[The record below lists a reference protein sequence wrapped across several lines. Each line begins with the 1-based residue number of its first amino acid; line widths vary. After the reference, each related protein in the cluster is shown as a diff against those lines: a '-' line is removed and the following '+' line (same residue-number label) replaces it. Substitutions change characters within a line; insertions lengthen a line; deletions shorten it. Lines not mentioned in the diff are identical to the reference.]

1 MHACVLLAALL
12 FQAAQ
17 DDRKVALNADFVWGQ
32 RFRAHA
38 DNPVLLTIDNPGPT
52 VEGTLVMRWAE
63 SPLTSAPREPRP
75 EALERARGGLTTLP
89 VTIPEKSRR
98 RYFVS
103 VRGLGGRGD
112 ALWIFLRVGEKYVA
126 SWTPIVMPFDDDRVA
141 VGQVGGA
148 LIPGLA
154 ATGATAT
161 SCRADDLPD
170 RWHAYSLLHA
180 LVWLDADAG
189 AVRDPAVVD
198 AIRAWVASGGHLVV
212 ARANTV
218 GFRGTFLESLVPGRV
233 TGTSAN
239 ADWSAISPELPAVS
253 ASVLDVDPRG
263 ATVLAAAGGRPLI
276 LRSVLGR
283 GRITLVTFDPCGAPF
298 DAWRGMT
305 GFWEGLLE
313 LPSRAAPTEDDRART
328 DDYGRGWGSIDT
340 TVGSPRVRELL
351 AIHPEI
357 PLPSLGWAFLLI
369 FVYVLLVG
377 PIDYIVLRRLRKM
390 ELTWVTFPAIVF
402 VFSTI
407 TLAGGSSIASHP
419 PVARETHVVDCLPAE
434 DRAFGHGMASILAPQ
449 AATFAVEAA
458 RTEAVL
464 APCSSG
470 LYGDDADVRQRGA
483 RVEEWHF
490 ARGATGV
497 ALLRWCEKGVPV
509 RVKRNGAHVTIETPR
524 ALSNVVFIRDG
535 AAYAIGNVP
544 AGSSGHPLDTK
555 IGDWREGVAHAAGG
569 EPETREQRYYV
580 YDEPSRSEG
589 HLRSQMRRA
598 TTWLSFH
605 RAHARDAARHGFA
618 GTLDATAWAAS
629 KRSLLLA
636 WCEGDSAIR
645 IEGAGVRSSVDVLV
659 RVFLR
664 DD

>member
-12 FQAAQ
+12 GQAPQ
-17 DDRKVALNADFVWGQ
+17 DDPKIGLNADFVWGQ
-32 RFRAHA
+32 TFRADA
-38 DNPVLLTIDNPGPT
+38 DNPVLITIDNSGPT
-52 VEGTLVMRWAE
+52 IEGTLVMRWAE
-63 SPLTSAPREPRP
+63 SPATSVPRELRP
-75 EALERARGGLTTLP
+75 EALERTRGSLTTLP

-126 SWTPIVMPFDDDRVA
+126 NWTPIVRPFDDDRAA

-154 ATGATAT
+154 ATGATAA

-189 AVRDPAVVD
+189 ALRDPAVVD
-198 AIRAWVASGGHLVV
+198 AIRVWVASGGHLVV
-212 ARANTV
+212 ARADTV
-218 GFRGTFLESLVPGRV
+218 GFRGTFLETLVPGRV
-233 TGTSAN
+233 TGTRVNS
-239 ADWSAISPELPAVS
+239 DWSAIAPELPAVS
-253 ASVLDVDPRG
+253 AGVLDVDPRG
-263 ATVLAAAGGRPLI
+263 ADVLAAAGGRPLI

-283 GRITLVTFDPCGAPF
+283 GRITFVAFDPCGAPF
-298 DAWRGMT
+298 DAWRGMA
-305 GFWEGLLE
+305 GFWVGLLD
-313 LPSRAAPTEDDRART
+313 LSSRAAPADEERRRGN
-328 DDYGRGWGSIDT
+328 DYGWGSIDT
-340 TVGSPRVRELL
+340 TIGSPRVRELL
-351 AIHPEI
+351 AVHPEI

-377 PIDYIVLRRLRKM
+377 PVDYIVLRRLRKM
-390 ELTWVTFPAIVF
+390 ELTWVTFPAIVL
-402 VFSTI
+402 VFSAV

-434 DRAFGHGMASILAPQ
+434 ELTFGHGLASILAPR

-470 LYGDDADVRQRGA
+470 RYSNDADVRQRGA
-483 RVEEWHF
+483 RVEEWRF
-490 ARGATGV
+490 SRGATGT

-509 RVKRNGAHVTIETPR
+509 RVERDGAHLTIESPR
-524 ALSNVVFIRDG
+524 ALSNVAFLRGG
-535 AAYAIGNVP
+535 AAYAIGEVP
-544 AGSSGHPLDTK
+544 AGVSRHALDNR

-569 EPETREQRYYV
+569 EPEAREPYFYV
-580 YDEPSRSEG
+580 SGGPSRSEG
-589 HLRSQMRRA
+589 YLTSQMRRA

-605 RAHARDAARHGFA
+605 RAHARGAARRGFA
-618 GTLDATAWAAS
+618 ETLDATEWAAS

-636 WCEGDSAIR
+636 WCDGDAAIK
-645 IEGAGVRSSVDVLV
+645 IEGAGVRSTVDVFV